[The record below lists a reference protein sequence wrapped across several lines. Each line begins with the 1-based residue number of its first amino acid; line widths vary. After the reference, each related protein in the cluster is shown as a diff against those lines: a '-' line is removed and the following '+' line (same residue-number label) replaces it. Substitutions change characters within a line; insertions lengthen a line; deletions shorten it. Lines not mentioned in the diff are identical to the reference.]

1 MLPHGRWGY
10 LLRANRRGPRLCP
23 GALGAHPPSYR
34 VQTPVQP
41 PCGRVRPR
49 LLTGLCYGAMMSL
62 AIGVN
67 LLPVF
72 LTSLSRTFGGPA
84 GLSQEQL
91 GRLGALNFSGL
102 VVGILAAGPLADR
115 YGSKGFTLAGNG
127 VIAASLIGMSVA
139 PTYAAFCAA
148 AFWLGLGAG
157 TLDLVLSPIV
167 AALNPHRRSAAMNWL
182 HSFYCVG
189 AVVTVLAGAAALRVG
204 FDWRHACLALL
215 PLPVALVGAFAPLP
229 FPALVTG
236 HGSRQS
242 LRRLLQDGWFIV
254 ALIAIGLG
262 GATELGMA
270 QWLPAYAETSLG
282 FSKWIGAVGL
292 ALFSLAMAVGRMAV
306 GSLSARVDPFTLMA
320 WCCAFSLCLFLLGS
334 FFPAPGVALAA
345 CVATGLS
352 GSALWPTMLAV
363 AADRFPSGGASMFGA
378 LAAAGNAGGILM
390 PWVVG
395 WVGDLVNLH
404 WGLAVSG
411 LAPLL
416 MLPLVLLLQRQ
427 GAGQGYVAPGA
438 VARDRR

>member
-1 MLPHGRWGY
+1 MQTLFP
-10 LLRANRRGPRLCP
+10 PP
-23 GALGAHPPSYR
+23 G
-34 VQTPVQP
+34 
-41 PCGRVRPR
+41 GRVRPR

-72 LTSLSRTFGGPA
+72 LTSLSLTFGGPA

-115 YGSKGFTLAGNG
+115 YGSKAFTLAGNG
-127 VIAASLIGMSVA
+127 VIAAGLIGMAVA

-148 AFWLGLGAG
+148 AFCLGLGAG
-157 TLDLVLSPIV
+157 ALDLVLSPVV

-189 AVVTVLAGAAALRVG
+189 AVVTALAGAFALRAG
-204 FDWRHACLALL
+204 FDWRHACLALPSL
-215 PLPVALVGAFAPLP
+215 PLVLVGAFAPLP

-236 HGSRQS
+236 PGPRQP
-242 LRRLLQDGWFIV
+242 LRRQLRDGWFIG

-262 GATELGMA
+262 GATEMGMA
-270 QWLPAYAETSLG
+270 QWLPAYAETSLD
-282 FSKWIGAVGL
+282 FSRWVGGVGL
-292 ALFSLAMAVGRMAV
+292 ALFSLAMAAGRMAV
-306 GSLSARVDPFTLMA
+306 GALSGRVNPFSLLA
-320 WCCAFSLCLFLLGS
+320 WCCASSICLFLLGS
-334 FFPAPGVALAA
+334 FFPAPGVALTA
-345 CVATGLS
+345 CVAAGFS

-395 WVGDLVNLH
+395 WVGDLVNLR
-404 WGLAVSG
+404 WGVAVSG

-416 MLPLVLLLQRQ
+416 MVPLVLRLRRRN
-427 GAGQGYVAPGA
+427 AGRGPSTAPQA
-438 VARDRR
+438 VAGDLR